1 MINSINNESLSIYGS
16 WNMEM
21 PSVSTRSRL
30 YNLEPIGMGTGH
42 AESLTSYIARL
53 AAAHSLTPAVLL
65 GRTLTSVMDKRYW
78 LQDGMHPGSRRSP
91 LGNSFGEYAKAIN
104 GIGVIAKD
112 WVTAL
117 QNLTLRSD
125 LNLLT
130 MLPWAEVFTH
140 RNLLRPSRTWCPS
153 CYHDWRLDGQQ
164 IYEPLLWTFRDLEVC
179 TKHQRRLISQCQHC
193 GQRIPWLGRCAQPG
207 YCSKCGEWLGASLDK
222 VSNETPILDHEL
234 EQQIWIGKSLEELII
249 AARRLP
255 SPAKERTAQS
265 ISLCVNQASD
275 GVMNRFARLIGK
287 RKNTVWG
294 WQHGQ
299 TQIPI
304 DDLLRICNRVGI
316 SVVDFL
322 YADAFVLD
330 DIDLIQ
336 TPTAVSGVKAK
347 RRSPRELDRAV
358 TERAL
363 SATLAEE
370 TPLSM
375 RAVAEKLDLNKRLL
389 YRHFPELCKAISA
402 GYKKHRHAQYDNRRD
417 QYEKEVR
424 QTTAGLRASGIYPSR
439 RRVSRLIKSRT
450 FHNTP
455 GGNGL
460 PIRDLQI
467 AA

>member
-1 MINSINNESLSIYGS
+1 
-16 WNMEM
+16 MEM
-21 PSVSTRSRL
+21 PFVSIRSRL

-65 GRTLTSVMDKRYW
+65 GRTLASVMDKRYW
-78 LQDGMHPGSRRSP
+78 LQDGAHPGSRRSP

-153 CYHDWRLDGQQ
+153 CYRDWRLDGQQ

-207 YCSKCGEWLGASLDK
+207 YCSKCGEWLGASLAEVTSDA
-222 VSNETPILDHEL
+222 PITNHEL

-249 AARRLP
+249 AVRRLP
-255 SPAKERTAQS
+255 SPQKERTATS
-265 ISLCVNQASD
+265 ISLCINQVSD

-304 DDLLRICNRVGI
+304 DDLLRICNRVNI
-316 SVVDFL
+316 SLVDFL
-322 YADAFVLD
+322 YADAFVLN

-336 TPTAVSGVKAK
+336 TPTAVSGVKAIG
-347 RRSPRELDRAV
+347 RSPRHLDPKA
-358 TERAL
+358 TKDAL
-363 SATLAEE
+363 LTILKQQTPISMKEVAT
-370 TPLSM
+370 
-375 RAVAEKLDLNKRLL
+375 RIDLNKRLL
-389 YRHFPELCKAISA
+389 YKHFPDLCKAISTRH
-402 GYKKHRHAQYDNRRD
+402 KEHRC
-417 QYEKEVR
+417 KEQQKTHKVFADKVNKTR
-424 QTTAGLRASGIYPSR
+424 MSLHNIGLYPSR
-439 RRVSRLIKSRT
+439 RRVAAAMRSIDDNHFMREKRT
-450 FHNTP
+450 KIENLTLAP
-455 GGNGL
+455 
-460 PIRDLQI
+460 
-467 AA
+467 

>member
-1 MINSINNESLSIYGS
+1 
-16 WNMEM
+16 M
-21 PSVSTRSRL
+21 PFVSTRSRL

-65 GRTLTSVMDKRYW
+65 GRTLTSVMGKRYW
-78 LQDGMHPGSRRSP
+78 LQDGAHPGSRRSP

-125 LNLLT
+125 LNFLT
-130 MLPWAEVFTH
+130 MIPWADVFTH
-140 RNLLRPSRTWCPS
+140 RNLLSASRTWCPS

-164 IYEPLLWTFRDLEVC
+164 IYEPLLWTFRVLEVC
-179 TKHQRRLISQCQHC
+179 TKHRRRLIFQCQHC
-193 GQRIPWLGRCAQPG
+193 DHKIPWLGRCAQPG
-207 YCSKCGEWLGASLDK
+207 YCSKCGGWLGTSPDE
-222 VSNETPILDHEL
+222 VSNNKPILDHEL
-234 EQQIWIGKSLEELII
+234 EWQIWIGKNLEELII
-249 AARRLP
+249 AACRLP
-255 SPAKERTAQS
+255 SPPKERTAQS
-265 ISLCVNQASD
+265 ISSCINQASA

-299 TQIPI
+299 AQIPI
-304 DDLLRICNRVGI
+304 DDLLRICKRVGI
-316 SVVDFL
+316 SLVDFL

-336 TPTAVSGVKAK
+336 TPAVSGVKTI
-347 RRSPRELDRAV
+347 RRSARRLDPKA
-358 TERAL
+358 TKDAL
-363 SATLAEE
+363 LTILKQQ

-375 RAVAEKLDLNKRLL
+375 KEVATKIDLNKRLL
-389 YRHFPELCKAISA
+389 YKRFPGLCKAISTRH
-402 GYKKHRHAQYDNRRD
+402 KEHRCKEQQRAQKVIADKVNKTRM
-417 QYEKEVR
+417 
-424 QTTAGLRASGIYPSR
+424 GLHNIGLYPSR
-439 RRVSRLIKSRT
+439 RRVAAVMKSKDRNHSMSEKRT
-450 FHNTP
+450 RIENLT
-455 GGNGL
+455 L
-460 PIRDLQI
+460 

>member
-1 MINSINNESLSIYGS
+1 MINSLKNESLLIYGS

-21 PSVSTRSRL
+21 PFVSTRSRL
-30 YNLEPIGMGTGH
+30 YNLKPIGMGTGH

-78 LQDGMHPGSRRSP
+78 LQDGAHPGSRRSP

-117 QNLTLRSD
+117 QNLNLRSD

-130 MLPWAEVFTH
+130 MLPWADVFTH

-164 IYEPLLWTFRDLEVC
+164 VYEPLLWTFRDLEVC

-255 SPAKERTAQS
+255 SPPKERTAQS

-316 SVVDFL
+316 SLVDFL

-336 TPTAVSGVKAK
+336 TPTAVSGVKAIG
-347 RRSPRELDRAV
+347 RSPRHLDPKA
-358 TERAL
+358 TKDAL
-363 SATLAEE
+363 LTILKQQPS
-370 TPLSM
+370 LSM
-375 RAVAEKLDLNKRLL
+375 KEVATRIDLNKRLL
-389 YRHFPELCKAISA
+389 YKRFPDLCKPISMRH
-402 GYKKHRHAQYDNRRD
+402 KEHRR
-417 QYEKEVR
+417 KEQQRAHMVMADKVNKTR
-424 QTTAGLRASGIYPSR
+424 TGLHNIGLYPSR
-439 RRVSRLIKSRT
+439 RRVVAAMKSKDVNHFMREKGLRSRI
-450 FHNTP
+450 
-455 GGNGL
+455 
-460 PIRDLQI
+460 
-467 AA
+467 